1 MSVGKI
7 FTFVLVGFLLSG
19 KVGKAAE
26 NEVMRPVGIKGNFI
40 SKPIMIKQLYREAW
54 QQDNGAQMSL
64 TEQLEYF
71 QEHNPGFDEATLNI
85 MRRGTEMLKKMD
97 MGLDKKDLAEKA
109 EQIKKNPAVALD
121 DFLITDDSKLKESD
135 ALEAVDIMD
144 SAKQLMEK
152 VYQNR
157 SFSKPTYQINIDSF

>member
-1 MSVGKI
+1 MNVGKI
-7 FTFVLVGFLLSG
+7 FTVVLLGLLLWG
-19 KVGKAAE
+19 KVGKTAE
-26 NEVMRPVGIKGNFI
+26 NEVMRPTGIKGNFI

-71 QEHNPGFDEATLNI
+71 QEHNPGFDDATLNI

-97 MGLDKKDLAEKA
+97 MGLDKKDLTEKA
-109 EQIKKNPAVALD
+109 EQIKKNPTVALE
-121 DFLITDDSKLKESD
+121 DFLITDDSELKESD

-144 SAKQLMEK
+144 SAQELMEK

-157 SFSKPTYQINIDSF
+157 SLNKPTYQININSF